1 MNRYKKEEEKRR
13 REAREGLNPE
23 QIRQLDIEDE
33 QNAAIEKLARKIHSE
48 KFSEE
53 SDFTY
58 DSSLDAS
65 DRKNGKN
72 PMKESYIAK
81 INEKRRNLGV
91 SPLTENGMSQSNDT
105 WELCLKEAKKIIKEN
120 PKSLQNVKKNEKSD
134 V

>member
-65 DRKNGKN
+65 DRKKGKN

-105 WELCLKEAKKIIKEN
+105 WELCLEEAKKIIHGN
-120 PKSLQNVKKNEKSD
+120 PSSAQIIKG
-134 V
+134 